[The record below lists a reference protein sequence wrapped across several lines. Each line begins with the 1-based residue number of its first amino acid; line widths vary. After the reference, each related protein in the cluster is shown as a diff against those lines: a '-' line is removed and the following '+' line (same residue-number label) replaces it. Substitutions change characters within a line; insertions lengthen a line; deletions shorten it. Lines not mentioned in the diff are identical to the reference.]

1 MQYEYDI
8 KLYMPHEIDFT
19 YLDFATLN
27 TLPFILY

>member
-1 MQYEYDI
+1 MWYEYI

-27 TLPFILY
+27 ILPFILY